1 MKTVNLNCEQTKKY
15 ETMHTLKLK
24 INDQVYD
31 KLIWLLGKFT
41 KDEVEII
48 MDESNFNETKKY
60 LDAELDE
67 ITSGKAKFFTV
78 NEAEQRL
85 ENLIKKHENHL

>member
-1 MKTVNLNCEQTKKY
+1 
-15 ETMHTLKLK
+15 MHTLKLK
-24 INDQVYD
+24 INDHVYD
-31 KLIWLLGKFT
+31 KLIWLLSKFT
-41 KDEVEII
+41 IDEVEII

-67 ITSGKAKFFTV
+67 IKSGKAKFFTV

-85 ENLIKKHENHL
+85 EKLIKKHEDHL

>member
-1 MKTVNLNCEQTKKY
+1 
-15 ETMHTLKLK
+15 MHTLKLK
-24 INDQVYD
+24 INDHVYD
-31 KLIWLLGKFT
+31 KFIRLLGKFT

-48 MDESNFNETKKY
+48 MDESNFNATKKY

-67 ITSGKAKFFTV
+67 IKSGKANFFTV

-85 ENLIKKHENHL
+85 ENLIKKHEGHI

>member
-1 MKTVNLNCEQTKKY
+1 
-15 ETMHTLKLK
+15 MHTLKLK

-31 KLIWLLGKFT
+31 KLIWLLGKFN

-48 MDESNFNETKKY
+48 MDESNFDETKKY

-67 ITSGKAKFFTV
+67 IKSGKAKFFTV

-85 ENLIKKHENHL
+85 ENLIKKHEDHL

>member
-1 MKTVNLNCEQTKKY
+1 
-15 ETMHTLKLK
+15 MHTLKLK

-31 KLIWLLGKFT
+31 KLIWLLSKFS

-67 ITSGKAKFFTV
+67 IKSGKAMFFTV

-85 ENLIKKHENHL
+85 ENLIKKHEDHL

>member
-1 MKTVNLNCEQTKKY
+1 
-15 ETMHTLKLK
+15 MHTLKLK
-24 INDQVYD
+24 IDDQVYD
-31 KLIWLLGKFT
+31 KFIRLLDKFT
-41 KDEVEII
+41 KEEVEII

-78 NEAEQRL
+78 NEAEHRL
-85 ENLIKKHENHL
+85 ENLIIKHENYL

>member
-1 MKTVNLNCEQTKKY
+1 M
-15 ETMHTLKLK
+15 TMHTLKLK

-31 KLIWLLGKFT
+31 KLIGLLSKFN

-48 MDESNFNETKKY
+48 MDESNFNETKRY
-60 LDAELDE
+60 LDSELDE
-67 ITSGKAKFFTV
+67 INSGNAKFLTV

-85 ENLIKKHENHL
+85 ENRIKKHEDHL